1 MTARPWTASPP
12 RILVL
17 LAVAGLAMGSLHAF
31 ETGVPLKLV
40 IIPSSIQ
47 EEDAT
52 RATVKVRV
60 TLRAP
65 APCYFICEL
74 RSSDRRQLSLA
85 DIIFRKGD
93 IEGVGTG
100 TIDWSEV
107 PADGSIKVQAF
118 STDAPDQKVEATVA
132 LHRKQQD
139 AL

>member
-1 MTARPWTASPP
+1 
-12 RILVL
+12 
-17 LAVAGLAMGSLHAF
+17 MGSLHAF